1 MSEVHLEEHSSLIKT
16 PQQLIVV
23 IVLSF
28 LIPVVGIVMLAS
40 FITGGLKV
48 DPKSSDAAATAV
60 AERLKPVG
68 TVVIGEVP
76 ATAATGAASATAR
89 PATGEASAVTSTSGA
104 AVKTAAAGG
113 PGSGKKLYD
122 TVCMACHAAGIAGA
136 PKTGDKAAWKPRI
149 AAGKEALYN
158 SAIHGKNTMPAKG
171 GLTSAADGDVKAAV
185 DYMVSQAK

>member
-28 LIPVVGIVMLAS
+28 VIPVVGIVMLAS

-48 DPKSSDAAATAV
+48 DPKSSDASATAV

-76 ATAATGAASATAR
+76 AASSATAN
-89 PATGEASAVTSTSGA
+89 ASGA
-104 AVKTAAAGG
+104 GGTPAVKSASGEAVKTAASG
-113 PGSGKKLYD
+113 PAAGKKLYD

-158 SAIHGKNTMPAKG
+158 SALHGKNAMPAKG